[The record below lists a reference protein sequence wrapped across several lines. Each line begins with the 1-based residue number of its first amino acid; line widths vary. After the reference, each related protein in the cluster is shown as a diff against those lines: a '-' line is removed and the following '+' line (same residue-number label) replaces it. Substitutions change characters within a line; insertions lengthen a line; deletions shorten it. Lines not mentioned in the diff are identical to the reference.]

1 RRAKLSRVKDSA
13 TVVGGSSQA
22 YCQQVSA
29 PPGRHPASDSRPS
42 TLSLPRQPYLS
53 IPASD
58 SFSQRLL
65 AGAVEA
71 AQHLEET
78 LAHATDTPAS
88 SSYLDTPLNYEL
100 YLSSSSQSQ
109 PMFPAPMSNGVNNAA
124 NSLRSQDYLHG
135 FDAQRSLPL
144 PPISTIRNIPPQPQH
159 HRIGFVF
166 DASIGQYRIKDV
178 NHIPRSQGDN
188 SLHFN
193 KFSSSRHNTVLAAG
207 VPIDDEV
214 IVIDDEPDQTCCGD
228 ATPLKADIQKPSRQ
242 LLPSQSTST
251 FTYTKS
257 SHKQTAAPVGTLSN
271 SSTASGNV
279 KSIYS
284 RKEYL
289 YPRITA
295 DVTSGNRNT
304 CDKSKNYLH
313 IDSNPSIV
321 DGCLLDSQGKWDQQ
335 VKPFDK
341 SQNQITESGFNFSP
355 AYLSSR
361 RGGFDFGASNLG
373 RNAGVSL
380 DATLKPSACHGH
392 PFGDAMAKPHY
403 SSDDTLM
410 APSVFVFP
418 DNEQVEISDEP
429 EATELSLRGLDKR
442 SGRAKVS
449 GSKKNSAGH
458 TPDLMPFSPP
468 GKPPN
473 SMDEVQ
479 SFQLLVNENGSV
491 CPKTQEE
498 VNLTGRGRVSMQDFE
513 LLKVLGTGAYGKV
526 FLVRKRGGR
535 DAGKLYALKQL
546 KKASI
551 VQKTKTTEH
560 TRTERQVLE
569 AIRDSPFLVTLHY
582 AFQTDSKLNLILDF
596 VNGGEMFTHLYQRE
610 HFKEEEVRI
619 YIGEI
624 TLALETLHKL
634 GVIYR
639 DIKLENIL
647 LDSEGHIILTDFGLS
662 KEFLPTDPTHRTY
675 SFCGTIEYMAP
686 EVVKGGH
693 TGHDFAVD
701 WWSLGVLTYELLTGA
716 SPFTVD
722 GEKNSQSEISKRIMK
737 CNPHFPKTFSPEA
750 KDLIQRL
757 LTKDPSRRLG
767 SKSIDEVKRHPFFK
781 TLSWED
787 LAQKKVP
794 APFKPKIRN
803 ELDLS
808 NFSEEF
814 TKMAA
819 TESPA
824 IVPNTAGEKLFKGYS
839 YVAPSIIFTENSVS
853 FDLMQRNREHQPDD
867 ATIWT
872 ASHFK
877 NSTFFQKYELDMKG
891 PALGDGTFSIC
902 RKCRNIQT
910 GQLYAVKIV
919 SRRSSCHREVQMLTR
934 CQGHPNVVTLVEVLH
949 DDYHAYIVME
959 LLRGGE
965 LLERLRKKKF
975 FTETEASELMW
986 KLVKAVSFMHS
997 KGVVHR
1003 DLKPEN
1009 LLFED
1014 RTDRAELKIVDF
1026 GFASEITK
1034 NETMMTPCF
1043 TLPYSAPEVLRQMSS
1058 QKGGYDESCDLWSL
1072 GVILY
1077 SMLSGRA
1084 PFQDSGQADSA
1095 ATVMQRI
1102 KDGEFDL
1109 SGPEWRQVSSTAK
1122 ELIKGLLTVEPTERL
1137 RMHELLRHRWLKRNI
1152 HSPPLS
1158 QAPLRTPGV
1167 LSSHSHAVQ
1176 DQINCTM
1183 EAFHQATRN
1192 GFRLQEVATA
1202 PLARR
1207 RKQKKNSVDNRSSSS
1222 DSNNSTCTSNS
1233 SLSVSGGVV
1242 GAVHHIANRGDGSR
1256 NHEGGSNS
1264 RVTGAANKLAA
1275 VTISAAVNVTVA
1287 SPLSGHANSG
1297 PASAVAVSV
1306 AGHLPPLHASSSSS
1320 SSSQS
1325 PVRALSR
1332 NSSASSISQSSVCS
1346 LGFVPQAGM
1355 AINNSSRNP
1364 SPLASISKKS
1374 TPDEPD
1380 ISSFPHIYSSSG
1392 GHFGQSSNNLP
1403 SHPSPLTLSGTPASS
1418 KSSET
1423 SNSVSSASKTLRVPP
1438 LRIEPCSSDPS
1449 RAVIHIPSVDSRDGD
1464 EELNAYGDSS
1474 SSIMEGSFT
1483 GANMPVRVKYKSGS
1497 RRAGGTRGRKSGS
1510 TGNTIHTSS
1519 GGSSSGSSASSSI
1532 VISPVRLTRGRKRK
1546 LEQQSLEED
1555 VDKDCV
1561 IVERNYPSSPRVSRS
1576 AFKMRK
1582 SETIII
1588 D

>member
-1 RRAKLSRVKDSA
+1 
-13 TVVGGSSQA
+13 
-22 YCQQVSA
+22 
-29 PPGRHPASDSRPS
+29 
-42 TLSLPRQPYLS
+42 
-53 IPASD
+53 
-58 SFSQRLL
+58 
-65 AGAVEA
+65 
-71 AQHLEET
+71 
-78 LAHATDTPAS
+78 
-88 SSYLDTPLNYEL
+88 
-100 YLSSSSQSQ
+100 
-109 PMFPAPMSNGVNNAA
+109 
-124 NSLRSQDYLHG
+124 
-135 FDAQRSLPL
+135 
-144 PPISTIRNIPPQPQH
+144 
-159 HRIGFVF
+159 
-166 DASIGQYRIKDV
+166 
-178 NHIPRSQGDN
+178 
-188 SLHFN
+188 
-193 KFSSSRHNTVLAAG
+193 
-207 VPIDDEV
+207 
-214 IVIDDEPDQTCCGD
+214 
-228 ATPLKADIQKPSRQ
+228 
-242 LLPSQSTST
+242 
-251 FTYTKS
+251 
-257 SHKQTAAPVGTLSN
+257 
-271 SSTASGNV
+271 
-279 KSIYS
+279 
-284 RKEYL
+284 
-289 YPRITA
+289 
-295 DVTSGNRNT
+295 
-304 CDKSKNYLH
+304 
-313 IDSNPSIV
+313 
-321 DGCLLDSQGKWDQQ
+321 
-335 VKPFDK
+335 
-341 SQNQITESGFNFSP
+341 
-355 AYLSSR
+355 
-361 RGGFDFGASNLG
+361 
-373 RNAGVSL
+373 
-380 DATLKPSACHGH
+380 
-392 PFGDAMAKPHY
+392 
-403 SSDDTLM
+403 
-410 APSVFVFP
+410 
-418 DNEQVEISDEP
+418 
-429 EATELSLRGLDKR
+429 
-442 SGRAKVS
+442 
-449 GSKKNSAGH
+449 
-458 TPDLMPFSPP
+458 
-468 GKPPN
+468 
-473 SMDEVQ
+473 
-479 SFQLLVNENGSV
+479 
-491 CPKTQEE
+491 
-498 VNLTGRGRVSMQDFE
+498 MQDFE

-569 AIRDSPFLVTLHY
+569 AIRESPFLVTLHY

-610 HFKEEEVRI
+610 HFQEDEVRI

-647 LDSEGHIILTDFGLS
+647 LDSDGHIILTDFGLS
-662 KEFLPTDPTHRTY
+662 KEFLPTDPNHRTY

-686 EVVKGGH
+686 EVVKGGQ

-757 LTKDPSRRLG
+757 LTKDPSKRLG
-767 SKSIDEVKRHPFFK
+767 SRSIEDVKRHPFFK
-781 TLSWED
+781 SLCWED

-824 IVPNTAGEKLFKGYS
+824 IVPNTGGDKLFKGYS
-839 YVAPSIIFTENSVS
+839 YVAPSIIFTDNSVS
-853 FDLMQRNREHQPDD
+853 SDLMQRTSDHQPDD

-902 RKCRNIQT
+902 RKCRNIET

-919 SRRSSCHREVQMLTR
+919 SRRTNCHREVQMLTR
-934 CQGHPNVVTLVEVLH
+934 CQGHPNIVTLVDVMH

-959 LLRGGE
+959 LLKGGE

-1026 GFASEITK
+1026 GFAAERTK

-1077 SMLSGRA
+1077 SMLSGKA
-1084 PFQDSGQADSA
+1084 PFQDSTQTDSA
-1095 ATVMQRI
+1095 LTVMQRI
-1102 KDGEFDL
+1102 KEGEFDL
-1109 SGPEWRQVSSTAK
+1109 SGSEWNEVSQSAK

-1137 RMHELLRHRWLKRNI
+1137 RMHELLKHRWLRKNA
-1152 HSPPLS
+1152 HSPPMS

-1176 DQINCTM
+1176 DQINYTM
-1183 EAFHQATRN
+1183 EAFHQATRD

-1222 DSNNSTCTSNS
+1222 DSNNSTSTSNS
-1233 SLSVSGGVV
+1233 SVGAGATAFHIHSNRGSGGAVPAP
-1242 GAVHHIANRGDGSR
+1242 GAGNYVANTRIPPLKIVSTGCPANIAVAPGA
-1256 NHEGGSNS
+1256 HTSN
-1264 RVTGAANKLAA
+1264 VAA
-1275 VTISAAVNVTVA
+1275 VAAA
-1287 SPLSGHANSG
+1287 PAG
-1297 PASAVAVSV
+1297 PAASILT
-1306 AGHLPPLHASSSSS
+1306 HLSPRDASSSSS

-1325 PVRALSR
+1325 PLRAMSR

-1346 LGFVPQAGM
+1346 LGFVPQT
-1355 AINNSSRNP
+1355 AININSNTPTAANRN
-1364 SPLASISKKS
+1364 ASTATNSFPKKS
-1374 TPDEPD
+1374 FPDEQD
-1380 ISSFPHIYSSSG
+1380 ISSSSTSSVGGYFGPSASLSHFPSA
-1392 GHFGQSSNNLP
+1392 
-1403 SHPSPLTLSGTPASS
+1403 PSPLTLSSKGSS
-1418 KSSET
+1418 SLAGRQT
-1423 SNSVSSASKTLRVPP
+1423 AGAP
-1438 LRIEPCSSDPS
+1438 LRIEQPS
-1449 RAVIHIPSVDSRDGD
+1449 PVKVIHIPSIDSRDDD
-1464 EELNAYGDSS
+1464 EGEVISTNSNNNNNNTNNNNIYTSSNSPVKGKHRSS
-1474 SSIMEGSFT
+1474 SRRT
-1483 GANMPVRVKYKSGS
+1483 GGN
-1497 RRAGGTRGRKSGS
+1497 RGRKSGS
-1510 TGNTIHTSS
+1510 TGNAIHTSS
-1519 GGSSSGSSASSSI
+1519 GSSSTSSTSSSI
-1532 VISPVRLTRGRKRK
+1532 VSPVRLTRGLKRK
-1546 LEQQSLEED
+1546 LEQESLDDDREQ
-1555 VDKDCV
+1555 DCV
-1561 IVERNYPSSPRVSRS
+1561 IVERNYPSSSRVNRVTL
-1576 AFKMRK
+1576 KKRLK